1 MPRTRGL
8 AFRRSEMLREG
19 ILRPFLLSGIIVGL
33 LIATMKEITTAA
45 GELAL
50 LCGATCALGLIL
62 WRWQLRAEDRAVIQK
77 PGERFLLFP
86 TPKAAGELAR

>member
-19 ILRPFLLSGIIVGL
+19 ILRPFLLSGI
-33 LIATMKEITTAA
+33 ATMKEITTAA
-45 GELAL
+45 GELAF

-77 PGERFLLFP
+77 LGERFLLFP